1 MSPIV
6 SVLAFTLSVEMCLA
20 TTQLW
25 CLYWALF
32 LCVILSCLL
41 VLQSYNFDGAVP
53 FCIEA
58 WVKPFPKD
66 AGLGVFGGTII
77 SKYNRGVSGQ
87 FFITL
92 ENTVRLPAS
101 QVAEYKR

>member
-1 MSPIV
+1 M
-6 SVLAFTLSVEMCLA
+6 SVLGSLS
-20 TTQLW
+20 
-25 CLYWALF
+25 
-32 LCVILSCLL
+32 LCHSLLL